1 MGIMGNFWL
10 LEIAEAESHGG
21 FGINF
26 DILETNL
33 INLAILVGILVYFG
47 SKVLKN
53 ILGDRQSRI
62 AAAIQEAERQQKEAA
77 QALAVAEKQLAEAE
91 AEAQRIRQSG
101 EASAKTS
108 RESILQ
114 KATLDVE
121 RMQQTAT
128 QDLNTDRDKAVAE
141 LKERV
146 AALAMQRVESQL
158 KSLLNESTQQQL
170 VDNSL
175 AQLGG
180 GS

>member
-1 MGIMGNFWL
+1 MGNFWL

-21 FGINF
+21 FGINTN
-26 DILETNL
+26 ILETNL

-47 SKVLKN
+47 NKVLTG
-53 ILGDRQSRI
+53 ILGERQARI
-62 AAAIQEAERQQKEAA
+62 AAEIKEAEGKQQEAEK
-77 QALAVAEKQLAEAE
+77 ALAVAQKQLAEAE
-91 AEAQRIRQSG
+91 AEAERIKQAG
-101 EASAKTS
+101 LESAKTT

-114 KATLDVE
+114 KAEQDVE
-121 RMQQTAT
+121 RMKQAAV
-128 QDLNTDRDKAVAE
+128 QDLNADRDKAIAE

-158 KSLLNESTQQQL
+158 QSILDESTQKQL